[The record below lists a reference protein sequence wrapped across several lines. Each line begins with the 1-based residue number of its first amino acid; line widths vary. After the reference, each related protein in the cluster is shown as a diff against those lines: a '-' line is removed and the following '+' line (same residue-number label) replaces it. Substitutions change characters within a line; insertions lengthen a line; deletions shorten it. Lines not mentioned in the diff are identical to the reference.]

1 VNPASVVVT
10 GCGSGI
16 GRAIVERLVID
27 GWATVGIELNQEAA
41 TELKDTL
48 GDGHDVVCGDVTNR
62 DVLAAARECAEE
74 LAPLGAWVNNVG
86 IGVRGN
92 LHAPNQEEVQ
102 RLFAVNLF
110 SHYWGASEAIQ
121 TWVRAGCA
129 GAIVNISSIHAR
141 SAFTGW
147 AAYDT
152 AKGGIDAL
160 TRYIAVEYGPVG
172 IRANAIA
179 PGAIAT
185 DMVRDV
191 IATSPDPVL
200 AEREM
205 SIIHP
210 LERLGLPAEIARV
223 ASFLLS
229 DGASFISGQSIAVD
243 GAASSRCFRYEPDAE
258 LLAAYRPL
266 GEGAHTPVDGSQ

>member
-1 VNPASVVVT
+1 VKGASVVVT

-16 GRAIVERLVID
+16 GRAIFERLVAD
-27 GWATVGIELNQEAA
+27 DWAVVGIELDPEIS
-41 TELKDTL
+41 EGMREGS
-48 GDGHDVVCGDVTNR
+48 GDASDVICGDVTDR
-62 DVLAAARECAEE
+62 AVLAQARVRAEE
-74 LAPLGAWVNNVG
+74 LAPLRGWVNNVG
-86 IGVRGN
+86 IALTGN
-92 LHAPNQEEVQ
+92 LHESKPEEVE

-110 SHYWGASEAIQ
+110 SHFWGASEAIS
-121 TWVRAGCA
+121 TWVKGQQT
-129 GAIVNISSIHAR
+129 GSIVNISSIHGRAG
-141 SAFTGW
+141 FTGW

-185 DMVRDV
+185 DMVRNV
-191 IATSPDPVL
+191 VAQSPDPAL

-210 LERLGLPAEIARV
+210 LERLGLPSEIANV
-223 ASFLLS
+223 AAFLLS
-229 DGASFISGQSIAVD
+229 DEASFVSGQSIAVD
-243 GAASSRCFRYEPDAE
+243 GAATARCFRYEPDAG
-258 LLAAYRPL
+258 LLAAY
-266 GEGAHTPVDGSQ
+266 GAH